1 MTAGTLPH
9 LRGSLSSAMAI
20 TVATTQAAP
29 PMSPRIMSML
39 GEGLME
45 IPPVSK
51 VTPVCGGGEG
61 RMEEGG
67 GGRRREDG
75 GRRRE
80 DGGREGEREETGKK
94 MGGSREGRE
103 RERMDRG
110 KREGGEGESGER
122 ERERGIEEGKR

>member
-51 VTPVCGGGEG
+51 VTP
-61 RMEEGG
+61 
-67 GGRRREDG
+67 GGRRREEEG
-75 GRRRE
+75 GWRE
-80 DGGREGEREETGKK
+80 EEGGWRERGREGGNR
-94 MGGSREGRE
+94 
-103 RERMDRG
+103 
-110 KREGGEGESGER
+110 
-122 ERERGIEEGKR
+122 